1 MNNKLFI
8 VSGHSGSGKTS
19 IMRSLMDNEI
29 VSFTTREPRD
39 GEIDGVDYNF
49 ITKRKFDDLLY
60 RDKLIEHTEYG
71 GNFYGISTEELENK
85 LDKGHAFCIVDFDGM
100 LMLENFY
107 PNVCRI
113 FLYTTYEQA
122 FVNMLNR
129 GDDPKK
135 IADRLK
141 TYYKELKNMVY
152 YDYAIRNDAGQFER
166 TKSIIES
173 IVASEVGMF

>member
-1 MNNKLFI
+1 
-8 VSGHSGSGKTS
+8 
-19 IMRSLMDNEI
+19 MRSVMDNEI
-29 VSFTTREPRD
+29 VSFTTREMRTD
-39 GEIDGVDYNF
+39 EIDGVDYNF
-49 ITKRKFDDLLY
+49 ITKEQFDDLLY
-60 RDKLIEHTEYG
+60 RDRLVEWTEYS

-129 GDDPKK
+129 GDDPEK

-141 TYYKELKNMVY
+141 TYDKELENRVY
-152 YDYAIRNDAGQFER
+152 YDYVVKNNAGQFER